1 MLRNAYH
8 PPPEFWAPRR
18 CPESLILIQLRGC
31 RELVRTL
38 LLSTA
43 GRGHCGP
50 RHSSPRASVVPAK
63 PRRGPRTYQAQS
75 PPPHPTPMLPAHS
88 SSLILRAELS
98 AQRMFSLQASAL
110 LLGFSRGRPLA
121 ITSSHPLNKSTVLHA
136 ALCPCAGGAW
146 LPLPRSLS
154 GFH

>member
-1 MLRNAYH
+1 MGPATPLQGLRWSPQSPGGALGQT
-8 PPPEFWAPRR
+8 R
-18 CPESLILIQLRGC
+18 
-31 RELVRTL
+31 
-38 LLSTA
+38 
-43 GRGHCGP
+43 
-50 RHSSPRASVVPAK
+50 PRA
-63 PRRGPRTYQAQS
+63 
-75 PPPHPTPMLPAHS
+75 PHPTPMLPAQI

-98 AQRMFSLQASAL
+98 AQRRMFSLQASAL
-110 LLGFSRGRPLA
+110 LLGFGRGRPLA